1 MKTVIQSSSNEST
14 PRGLSAFMPHATA
27 AGKAIIAEMNEQPV
41 NVGNLKSSFVI
52 THRDSIEHTEP
63 AICALRGDVA
73 HDEPLGKVVLAL
85 T

>member
-1 MKTVIQSSSNEST
+1 
-14 PRGLSAFMPHATA
+14 MPHATA
-27 AGKAIIAEMNEQPV
+27 AGKAIIAEMNEQTV

-52 THRDSIEHTEP
+52 THRDSTEHTEP